1 MNRRKF
7 FGTVAGATGFTAAA
21 LACPTCQQGAPVP
34 HPSLPPEGPYSIE
47 IVSPPE
53 DAVRELPL
61 FDSYKQAENFAHARM
76 QLLRSNAPHWS
87 PPSVPH
93 EAGHIKVWSS
103 NSQVVYECAWGET
116 WTMAT
121 SYVDCRGRQ
130 A

>member
-7 FGTVAGATGFTAAA
+7 IGAVAGAAGLSTAA
-21 LACPTCQQGAPVP
+21 LACPKCQQGAPVP
-34 HPSLPPEGPYSIE
+34 HPNLPPEGPYSIE

-93 EAGHIKVWSS
+93 EAGHIKVWAS
-103 NSQVVYECAWGET
+103 NGQVVYECAWGET

-121 SYVDCRGRQ
+121 SYVDCRGRLS
-130 A
+130 